1 MAKLNIKSKI
11 ILKDQVIEEEVLG
24 SFESG
29 VISYQEKNN
38 TYVYIDINR
47 NELIRENDELT
58 MKYIFS
64 ENELTKGYIYI
75 KELNQDLELD
85 IKTKLIEKDSNKY
98 KVEYIEEEETFV
110 YEIEYAE
117 VENELFKTNR
127 KRYLGSNG

>member
-98 KVEYIEEEETFV
+98 KVEYIVEEETFV

-117 VENELFKTNR
+117 V
-127 KRYLGSNG
+127 